1 MQRTH
6 LKLLAAGVCAF
17 AIMGMLA
24 LRLFPGSFSEAPV
37 NTGATE
43 QIPGSTELAASQS
56 NSPFTVIDTSEPAA
70 ASELPA
76 PLIDTGVPDGG
87 ASSLVIDTSSSV
99 DVTAIA
105 YSPISDAEF
114 EQLVAQLRNSPE
126 LLQQLID
133 EFRQETDV
141 NRQLQLLRLLGEV
154 GGPSVTLTA
163 SELIYSGNPE
173 SRSIG
178 LELLQRVQPGN
189 AEARDIASSLLATSV
204 EPDVLVSTL
213 TTLARPGDVSD
224 ENREFLAQQV
234 AILATHN
241 DDAVRSVSLS
251 VLSRWGTG
259 EQFTAVFIDG
269 LNDTADVVRE
279 SAAYSLVG
287 RGDASPAVISAL
299 MAVATDST
307 EYEQARRGSILALR
321 GMDISIQQQATLDRT
336 ERDLNTRE
344 R

>member
-17 AIMGMLA
+17 AIVGMVVIK
-24 LRLFPGSFSEAPV
+24 LFPGSSSEASV
-37 NTGATE
+37 NTGVVE
-43 QIPGSTELAASQS
+43 QITDSTEIAASES
-56 NSPFTVIDTSEPAA
+56 NSPFAVIDTTG
-70 ASELPA
+70 PA
-76 PLIDTGVPDGG
+76 PLIDTGVAEPA
-87 ASSLVIDTSSSV
+87 ASSIVIDTSISV
-99 DVTAIA
+99 DVTLIGQ
-105 YSPISDAEF
+105 SPISDAEF
-114 EQLVAQLRNSPE
+114 EQLIAQLRDNPE
-126 LLQQLID
+126 LLQQLVD

-154 GGPSVTLTA
+154 GGPSVTLAA
-163 SELIYSGNPE
+163 SELIYSGDPE
-173 SRSIG
+173 SRRIG

-224 ENREFLAQQV
+224 ENREYLAQQV

-241 DDAVRSVSLS
+241 DDSVRSISLS
-251 VLSRWGTG
+251 VLSRWSTG
-259 EQFTAVFIDG
+259 EQFTAVFLDG

-279 SAAYSLVG
+279 SAAYSLIG
-287 RGDASPAVISAL
+287 HDDASPAVISAL

-307 EYEQARRGSILALR
+307 ENEQVRRGSILALR
-321 GMDISIQQQATLDRT
+321 GMGISIQQQATLDRT
-336 ERDLNTRE
+336 ERELNTRK